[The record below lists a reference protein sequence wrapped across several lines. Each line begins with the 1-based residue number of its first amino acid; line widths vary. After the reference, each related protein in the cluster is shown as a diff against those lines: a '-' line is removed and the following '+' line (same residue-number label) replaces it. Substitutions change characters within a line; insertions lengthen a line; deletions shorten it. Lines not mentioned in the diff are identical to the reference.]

1 MEGFHALPMPAKRWG
16 SVLCWL
22 ATNYKVT
29 AQKAVP
35 AGEAPSSL
43 ARATVNTVWIIRR
56 LQWHDSIHHPQRR
69 STEQMPA
76 YRLLFKEA
84 PL

>member
-1 MEGFHALPMPAKRWG
+1 MQGGVLAPEVPRMEGFHALPMPAKRWG

-35 AGEAPSSL
+35 AGAQFTCPRYSKHCMDNPQPSM
-43 ARATVNTVWIIRR
+43 A
-56 LQWHDSIHHPQRR
+56 
-69 STEQMPA
+69 
-76 YRLLFKEA
+76 
-84 PL
+84 